1 VTFHIGTPY
10 TNGAGY
16 FINDKNLR
24 TRQEAD
30 VQTCSHCQAVLLMQ
44 EWQRRGAWCG
54 KCMKPLC
61 LQCGKRTK
69 VFGCEPFSE
78 KFGRFVEKEAALA
91 KVLKEV
97 GPDEPVPQSLII
109 IGSR

>member
-1 VTFHIGTPY
+1 MTFHIGTPY
-10 TNGAGY
+10 TKGAGY

-30 VQTCSHCQAVLLMQ
+30 VQTCSHCQAVIFMQ
-44 EWQRRGAWCG
+44 EWKKRGAWCG

-69 VFGCEPFSE
+69 LFGCEPFAQ
-78 KFGRFVEKEAALA
+78 KFDQFNEEQTRLA

-97 GPDEPVPQSLII
+97 GPDEPMPQSLII